1 TPGRRARCNESR
13 FPPSARSCEYCTLA
27 AERRKVVFRTPIL
40 AGSLVLCAAALC
52 GQDVIG
58 ARAGAVLFTGG
69 GVFVN
74 GNPVRVQ
81 SQKYPLLKDGDV
93 LRTARGR
100 VE

>member
-1 TPGRRARCNESR
+1 SRCAKPVRGSFVRAGDRVTPGRTPGRRARCNESR

-74 GNPVRVQ
+74 GNP
-81 SQKYPLLKDGDV
+81 
-93 LRTARGR
+93 
-100 VE
+100 